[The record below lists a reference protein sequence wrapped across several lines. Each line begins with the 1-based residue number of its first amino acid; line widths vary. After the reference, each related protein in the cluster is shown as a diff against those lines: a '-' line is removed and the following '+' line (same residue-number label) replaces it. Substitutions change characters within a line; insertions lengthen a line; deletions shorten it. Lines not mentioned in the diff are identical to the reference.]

1 METMKAVR
9 IYEYGGRD
17 MLHYEDAPCPEVAQD
32 EVLIR
37 LAATSVN
44 PFDWAARN
52 GYVASYYTY
61 SFPLILGLDVA
72 GTIEGIG
79 SEVQGFSVGDEV
91 YARADPAKNGA
102 YASYIAL
109 PAALVARKPASLDLI
124 QSAAVPHAAFSA
136 WSALIGVAKL
146 ASGQTVLIHAAAGGV
161 GTFAVQLAKWRG
173 ARVIGTGSAQNL
185 DFLRDL
191 GADEVIDHENT
202 RFEDVVRDVDVVLDL
217 VGDMPDNTQ
226 TRSWKV
232 IKPGGILAS
241 LVQFPSPEA
250 AAEHHVRGSF
260 VSADACSGQWLDE
273 FGALID
279 GGQVS
284 PVVSTVLP
292 LEEVRLAHEKSE
304 GRHVRGKIVMQIDG
318 KK

>member
-1 METMKAVR
+1 MKAVR
-9 IYEYGGRD
+9 IHEYGGRD
-17 MLHYEDAPCPEVAQD
+17 MLHYEDAPCPEVGKD

-37 LAATSVN
+37 LVATSVN
-44 PFDWAARN
+44 PFDWAVRN
-52 GYVASYYTY
+52 GYVASYYSY

-72 GTIEGIG
+72 GIIEGIG
-79 SEVQGFSVGDEV
+79 SEVQGFSIGDEV

-102 YASYIAL
+102 YAAYIAL
-109 PAALVARKPASLDLI
+109 PAVLVGKKPASLDLT
-124 QSAAVPHAAFSA
+124 QAAAVPHAAFSA
-136 WSALIGVAKL
+136 WSALFGAAKL

-185 DFLRDL
+185 DFLRTL
-191 GADEVIDHENT
+191 GADEVIDHENS

-260 VSADACSGQWLDE
+260 VSADECSGQWLDE

-279 GGQVS
+279 GGQIS

-292 LEEVRLAHEKSE
+292 LEEVQLAHEKSE
-304 GRHVRGKIVMQIDG
+304 GRHVRGKIVMQVDG
-318 KK
+318 AH